1 VHVTDAARALVHLAD
16 LPRSELAGRTFIVM
30 DGADTTQ
37 RELLDETAAFMGVKR
52 PGTVPAW
59 LAALV
64 AGSIAVETITL
75 DAHTDA
81 SALLATGFHFRYP
94 SHRQGVPATLAAL
107 GYTPSTNG

>member
-1 VHVTDAARALVHLAD
+1 
-16 LPRSELAGRTFIVM
+16 M

-37 RELLDETAAFMGVKR
+37 REILDDTAALMGLKR
-52 PGTVPAW
+52 PGTIPAW

-75 DAHTDA
+75 DAHADP

-94 SHRQGVPATLAAL
+94 SHHEGVVATLATLA
-107 GYTPSTNG
+107 GQS

>member
-1 VHVTDAARALVHLAD
+1 LFTVL
-16 LPRSELAGRTFIVM
+16 

-37 RELLDETAAFMGVKR
+37 RELLEDTAAFMGVKR
-52 PGTVPAW
+52 PRAIPAW

-75 DAHTDA
+75 DAHADP

-107 GYTPSTNG
+107 GYTPSPNG